1 MNPIEIISLE
11 FLLLTVVTAA
21 VYYILSPR
29 AQVVWLLAVSYFFY
43 ATWSWIYVAVLLAF
57 TILNF
62 FLAQQIERSK
72 SSHLLSIGIFANA
85 GSLVFLKFLTGPY
98 GGNILERVGTN
109 TLTGTLLPIGFSF
122 YVLQLISYI
131 TDVQRGQIEAEKE
144 FAPFA
149 LYLAYFPK
157 LLAGPIER
165 AKSFLP
171 QLKQDRLV
179 DREAIEQGLY
189 LILLGLLRKVVIA
202 DHLSRLRPENIFT
215 EPENFTSLERA
226 VWLLVFGFILYNDF
240 AGYTS
245 IVRGIS
251 SLLGIQLSPNFK
263 QPFLARSFS
272 DFWTRWHITLS
283 EWLRDYIFYPVR
295 RGLMQSQIKGWA
307 ALFLPPM
314 VTMLV
319 SGYWHGASLALLL
332 WGFVHGLYLLVEQIL
347 QQSKWLPKDG
357 LKANLYGGLVFVLVT
372 LAWIPFNTPSVRAS
386 LRYLEGFFPPYT
398 STLGQL
404 IFPDILLIIFSLW
417 LDWQEQSH
425 RDLSFPRKWTPVRQS
440 WSVAIAILLLV
451 LFSGTGDDLSRF
463 VYEFF

>member
-11 FLLLTVVTAA
+11 FLVLTVVTAA

-43 ATWSWIYVAVLLAF
+43 ATWSWVYVAVLLAF
-57 TILNF
+57 TMLNF

-98 GGNILERVGTN
+98 GGNFLERVGTN
-109 TLTGTLLPIGFSF
+109 TLTGILLPIGFSF
-122 YVLQLISYI
+122 YVLQLISYL

-171 QLKQDRLV
+171 QLRQDRVV
-179 DREAIEQGLY
+179 DRNSIEQGLY

-226 VWLLVFGFILYNDF
+226 VWLLVCAFILYTDF

-307 ALFLPPM
+307 ALLLPPM

-319 SGYWHGASLALLL
+319 SGYWHGASLALLF
-332 WGFVHGLYLLVEQIL
+332 WGFLHGLYLVVEQFL
-347 QQSKWLPKDG
+347 QQAKMLPRTG
-357 LKANLYGGLVFVLVT
+357 FKAGLYGLFVFLMVT
-372 LAWIPFNTPSVRAS
+372 LAWIPFNTPSVRATF
-386 LRYLEGFFPPYT
+386 RYLEGFLPPY
-398 STLGQL
+398 SAAFDRLFL
-404 IFPDILLIIFSLW
+404 PDLLLILLSLW
-417 LDWQEQSH
+417 LDWQEQAH